1 MKNADMTLGP
11 ALFVIFLCMLFG
23 GNGVAMKFS
32 YTGLGPFTAA
42 GIRFTLAASLLILW
56 ARYKS
61 IPLRLD
67 RTQRRLILVQCGL
80 FMVQVSGFH
89 LGLNNTTASHAALVA
104 NALPFMVLIL
114 AHFFIPGDTITLK
127 KGAGILLGFIG
138 VVVLFFDEPD
148 LNADLQTG
156 DLMVLTAVVCWSIS
170 AVYVKRIIDRFSA
183 VQITLYPMITGIPFF
198 FIAGFIWDSAMVTEV
213 TPTVVKAIIYQGAVT
228 AAFGFVAWNTM
239 LKRFGATA
247 LHSFI
252 FIVPLAGVSFGVTFL
267 DEPVT
272 PHLLTAIACI
282 VVGIVVVNLRKRKK
296 MPIVPPH
303 RPPFN

>member
-11 ALFVIFLCMLFG
+11 ALFVIFICMLFG
-23 GNGVAMKFS
+23 GNGVAMKFG
-32 YTGLGPFTAA
+32 YTGLGPFTSA

-56 ARYKS
+56 ARYKK
-61 IPLRLD
+61 ITLKLD
-67 RTQRRLILVQCGL
+67 KTQWRLILIQCCL
-80 FMVQVSGFH
+80 FVTQVSGFH
-89 LGLNNTTASHAALVA
+89 LGLNHTTASHAALVA
-104 NALPFMVLIL
+104 NVLPFMVLIL

-156 DLMVLTAVVCWSIS
+156 DLMVLTAVLCWSVS
-170 AVYVKRIIDRFSA
+170 AVYVKRIIDRFNA
-183 VQITLYPMITGIPFF
+183 VQITLYPMIMGIPFF
-198 FIAGFIWDSAMVTEV
+198 FLAGFVWDTPMVTRV
-213 TPTVVKAIIYQGAVT
+213 TPTVVKAILYQGAVT

-239 LKRFGATA
+239 LKKFGATA
-247 LHSFI
+247 LHSFV

-267 DEPVT
+267 NEPVT

-282 VVGIVVVNLRKRKK
+282 VVGIVVVNFRKRKK
-296 MPIVPPH
+296 MPIIPPH
-303 RPPFN
+303 RPPFS